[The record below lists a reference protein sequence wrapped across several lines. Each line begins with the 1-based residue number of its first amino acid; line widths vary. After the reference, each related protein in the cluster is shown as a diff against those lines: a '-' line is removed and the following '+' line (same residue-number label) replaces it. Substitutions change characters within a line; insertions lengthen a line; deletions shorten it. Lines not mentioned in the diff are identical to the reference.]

1 MTSNKHFL
9 DSIYANHNAKLE
21 NFLPVPVSKACFA
34 RKIFMVVKIYINSA
48 PALLTKFLNYFY
60 FFLILSFSF
69 VICLFVLLNSQ
80 LQL

>member
-1 MTSNKHFL
+1 MQITMLNLK
-9 DSIYANHNAKLE
+9 

-60 FFLILSFSF
+60 FFQFLAS
-69 VICLFVLLNSQ
+69 VLLFAC
-80 LQL
+80 LYC